1 MCKQAAN
8 LTLEKDLGPKRYTDN
23 VCQNMPI
30 RKSISKMTQKARKVL
45 KNRFTTAHY
54 LAKNKKLFADY
65 PGFVDLQEL
74 NGLEVKKGY
83 QTDRA
88 AVIFIVYII

>member
-30 RKSISKMTQKARKVL
+30 RKSISKMNQKARKVL

-54 LAKNKKLFADY
+54 LAKKQK
-65 PGFVDLQEL
+65 
-74 NGLEVKKGY
+74 
-83 QTDRA
+83 
-88 AVIFIVYII
+88 AVCRLSRVRRPARIEWSRG